1 MYAPKTI
8 GQILACE
15 PSGHEKELVDQYLEI
30 IFNEGEPDIVLIEEM
45 FQTFESLL
53 LIRFGDLIFQRG
65 SYE

>member
-15 PSGHEKELVDQYLEI
+15 PLGYEKELVDQYLEI
-30 IFNEGEPDIVLIEEM
+30 VFNEGEPDKVLAEEM

-53 LIRFGDLIFQRG
+53 MIRFGDIVFQRG
-65 SYE
+65 EL